1 MSNILQASLFTSFL
15 YPFLLMF
22 FIMYALLQKS
32 KILGD
37 NQPQIN
43 AFVSL
48 IVSLIFVSVI
58 YPVIVVNNLILFM
71 TVGVVVIF
79 VGFVLWGFIN
89 NGSIT
94 INSKLLKFF
103 GVLVIISLVVALFW
117 ATGAFPPLWT
127 FIENVYNWAF
137 ASGTEGFWTNFL
149 IVVLVLAA
157 VFAAIKGAGAATGKS
172 GGK

>member
-1 MSNILQASLFTSFL
+1 
-15 YPFLLMF
+15 MF

-32 KILGD
+32 KILGE
-37 NQPQIN
+37 NQAQIN

-48 IVSLIFVSVI
+48 VISLIFVSVV

-71 TVGVVVIF
+71 TVGVAVIF

-89 NGSIT
+89 NGNIT
-94 INSKLLKFF
+94 LNSKVLKLM
-103 GVLVIISLVVALFW
+103 GVLTFIALVVALFW

-127 FIENVYNWAF
+127 FLEKVFNWAF

-149 IVVLVLAA
+149 IVVLVIAA
-157 VFAAIKGAGAATGKS
+157 VASVLKAKGG